1 VSAPVTKAPL
11 TKAACNSLDVT
22 VRRARDDELR
32 ICAALYERTGN
43 EAFTWRPKNFFH
55 ARDFLRFAEEEEV
68 TVAVARGAIL
78 GILVF
83 FRPHNFIHCLYVDP
97 AAQGFGI
104 GTALIKAAEKFADGP
119 LSLKVDEPNA
129 KARAFY
135 AKHGFVPQGETGI
148 DQGMRWL
155 RLRQTSGTA

>member
-1 VSAPVTKAPL
+1 MAKAVCS
-11 TKAACNSLDVT
+11 TLDIT
-22 VRRARDDELR
+22 IRRAKPAELKV
-32 ICAALYERTGN
+32 CAELYERAGAA
-43 EAFTWRPKNFFH
+43 AFRWRPKNWFR

-68 TVAVARGAIL
+68 SVAVSRGAIL
-78 GILVF
+78 GILSF

-104 GTALIKAAEKFADGP
+104 GSALIKASEGFTDGP

-135 AKHGFVPQGETGI
+135 VEHGFVETGESGL
-148 DQGMRWL
+148 DQGVRWL
-155 RLRQTSGTA
+155 RLSQR